1 MNSSVPV
8 QRLSA
13 PGSKRIGCVET
24 VMHGA
29 GGERSVRTDHGTDSQ
44 HSPEPSFQHSPE
56 PSLSGLF
63 LNVAI
68 ASVRRT
74 QKTAPSGCEKAAQ
87 EKAAQST
94 EYFCVKQPILLFNA
108 RLTL

>member
-29 GGERSVRTDHGTDSQ
+29 GGERSVRTDHGTDS
-44 HSPEPSFQHSPE
+44 QHSPE